1 MASRN
6 QSFSLQRAG
15 QRHSLGSLW
24 EWEGCAEFTM
34 GGNAGQNLPFNLT
47 RFGPDPVDE
56 FTLFLKKQGRS
67 QEEIANELNEL
78 FEWIGD

>member
-1 MASRN
+1 
-6 QSFSLQRAG
+6 
-15 QRHSLGSLW
+15 
-24 EWEGCAEFTM
+24 M